1 MRMGGHEA
9 VAILDEIDRTSNDG
23 LGASSWQELLAKPL
37 WTVRASCRWTEKD
50 ECGELSA
57 VSKRAVRRPGEL
69 GQIRR
74 HSKLAA
80 LGNCRCDGCTSTTVT
95 TRQHTA
101 TYPQTAM
108 FYATELP
115 LDVASATCY

>member
-1 MRMGGHEA
+1 MSE
-9 VAILDEIDRTSNDG
+9 
-23 LGASSWQELLAKPL
+23 
-37 WTVRASCRWTEKD
+37 
-50 ECGELSA
+50 
-57 VSKRAVRRPGEL
+57 RAVRPKGEL
-69 GQIRR
+69 DSAKFAGIPKWLL
-74 HSKLAA
+74 SATA
-80 LGNCRCDGCTSTTVT
+80 DAMVAPTTVT